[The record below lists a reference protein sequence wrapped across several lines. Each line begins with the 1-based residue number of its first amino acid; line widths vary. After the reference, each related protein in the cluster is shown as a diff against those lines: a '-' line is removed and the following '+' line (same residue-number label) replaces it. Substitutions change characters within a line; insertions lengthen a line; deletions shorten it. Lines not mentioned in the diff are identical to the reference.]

1 MIIATI
7 NAKGGVG
14 KTTTTMFLATV
25 FAHRG
30 VSVTVIDLDRQ
41 GSAIDWAE
49 RAEDGDSPLPF
60 EVELSI
66 PKRLDRQAAL
76 VTDDEMMFIDV
87 PPGDENAIEA
97 AIAISDFIIMPTR
110 SAAADLSR
118 IWELREAVDGT
129 PHAVLLTFARKG
141 TTALNSA
148 REALDTEEMAH
159 FDTEIPL
166 REDMHLAFGYCPGPD
181 MHGYD
186 QVADEMMEMTT
197 R

>member
-1 MIIATI
+1 MIITTV
-7 NAKGGVG
+7 NGKGGVG

-25 FAHRG
+25 FAQRG
-30 VSVTVIDLDRQ
+30 VPVVVTDLDRQ

-49 RAEDGDSPLPF
+49 RANDVGDPLPC

-66 PKRLDRQAAL
+66 PKRIDRQAAL
-76 VTDDEMMFIDV
+76 LPDDAMMFIDV
-87 PPGDENAIEA
+87 PPGDDTAIEA
-97 AIAISDFIIMPTR
+97 AIAVSDFIIIPTR

-118 IWELREAVDGT
+118 VWELRDAVQGT

-141 TTALNSA
+141 TSAMESA
-148 REALDTEEMAH
+148 RAALDAENMPRFHA
-159 FDTEIPL
+159 EIPL

-186 QVADEMMEMTT
+186 HVADEIMEMMK
-197 R
+197 

>member
-25 FAHRG
+25 FAQRG
-30 VSVTVIDLDRQ
+30 IPVTVTDLDRQ
-41 GSAIDWAE
+41 GSALDWAE
-49 RAEDGDSPLPF
+49 RAEDGSDPLPF
-60 EVELSI
+60 DVELSI
-66 PKRLDRQAAL
+66 PKRVDRQAAL
-76 VTDDEMMFIDV
+76 VADNEMMFIDV

-97 AIAISDFIIMPTR
+97 AIAVSDFIIMPTR

-118 IWELREAVDGT
+118 VWELRDAVSGT

-141 TTALNSA
+141 TSALEAA
-148 REALDTEEMAH
+148 REALEAEEMPH
-159 FDTEIPL
+159 FETEIPL

-181 MHGYD
+181 MHGYE
-186 QVADEMMEMTT
+186 QVADEITEMMK
-197 R
+197 

>member
-25 FAHRG
+25 FANRG
-30 VSVTVIDLDRQ
+30 TSVTVTDLDRQ
-41 GSAIDWAE
+41 GSALDWAE
-49 RAEDGDSPLPF
+49 RAEDSGNPLPF
-60 EVELSI
+60 DVDLSI

-76 VTDDEMMFIDV
+76 VSENEMMFIDV

-97 AIAISDFIIMPTR
+97 AIAVSDFIIMPTR

-118 IWELREAVDGT
+118 VWELRDAVSGN

-141 TTALNSA
+141 TNSLEIA
-148 REALDTEEMAH
+148 REALDSEAMPRFGA
-159 FDTEIPL
+159 EIPL
-166 REDMHLAFGYCPGPD
+166 REDMHLSFGYCPGPD
-181 MHGYD
+181 MHGYEN
-186 QVADEMMEMTT
+186 VADEIMEMTK
-197 R
+197 

>member
-25 FAHRG
+25 FGSRG
-30 VSVTVIDLDRQ
+30 VSVTVVDLDRQ
-41 GSAIDWAE
+41 GSALDWAE
-49 RAEDGDSPLPF
+49 RAEDGGSSLPF
-60 EVELSI
+60 DVELSI

-76 VTDDEMMFIDV
+76 VADDEMMFIDV

-97 AIAISDFIIMPTR
+97 AIAVSDFIIMPTR

-118 IWELREAVDGT
+118 IWELRDAVGDT

-141 TTALNSA
+141 TTALASA
-148 REALDTEEMAH
+148 REALAAEGMAQ

-186 QVADEMMEMTT
+186 HVADEIREMTT